1 MCPFANLQRLSC
13 EFVGL
18 VHVSDM
24 TKELRERTSELERHV
39 VRLKAQQ
46 DPRVH
51 VRRARGACSG
61 DGCDAGASAGP
72 EGDAPDGGYD
82 GGHVPSLSLSLSLSH
97 DNQLHA
103 FYVYFNTGF
112 AMKTICR
119 RKN

>member
-51 VRRARGACSG
+51 VRRACGACSG

-82 GGHVPSLSLSLSLSH
+82 GGHVPSLSLSLSH
-97 DNQLHA
+97 DNQLHS

-112 AMKTICR
+112 AMKMMCR
-119 RKN
+119 R